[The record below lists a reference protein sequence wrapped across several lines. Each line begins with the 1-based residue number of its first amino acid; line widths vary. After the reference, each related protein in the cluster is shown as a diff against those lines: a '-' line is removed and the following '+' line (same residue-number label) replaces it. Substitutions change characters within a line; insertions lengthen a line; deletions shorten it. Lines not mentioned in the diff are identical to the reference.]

1 MIEQIKSY
9 QKRCMKT
16 TDHGISRSI
25 ISVSNYSIEKM
36 FKLYCLN
43 RKRRKEYYEA
53 GVCAN
58 QNKKG
63 TINQMYSR
71 YDSSFVDRE
80 KCSFKRQVSYHVL
93 MSQRLSYNHYS
104 L

>member
-1 MIEQIKSY
+1 MIEQMKSY

-16 TDHGISRSI
+16 TNDGIGRSI
-25 ISVSNYSIEKM
+25 ISVSSYSIEKM

-63 TINQMYSR
+63 TI
-71 YDSSFVDRE
+71 
-80 KCSFKRQVSYHVL
+80 KCTQDMIKVL
-93 MSQRLSYNHYS
+93 LKGKNAHSKDKFPIMCW
-104 L
+104 